1 MTVGLAAE
9 HKIQGEGLDLGPVGG
24 ITCSGAGS
32 RSSGQ
37 RYVLRAALRDPQS
50 FVLFDGGTAV
60 RAAITN
66 VNLNI
71 LKRDFSSVRQV
82 CHI

>member
-1 MTVGLAAE
+1 MLRAP
-9 HKIQGEGLDLGPVGG
+9 GLDLGPVGG
-24 ITCSGAGS
+24 VTCSGAGS
-32 RSSGQ
+32 RSSG
-37 RYVLRAALRDPQS
+37 RCYVLRAALRDPRS
-50 FVLFDGGTAV
+50 FVLFDRSTAG